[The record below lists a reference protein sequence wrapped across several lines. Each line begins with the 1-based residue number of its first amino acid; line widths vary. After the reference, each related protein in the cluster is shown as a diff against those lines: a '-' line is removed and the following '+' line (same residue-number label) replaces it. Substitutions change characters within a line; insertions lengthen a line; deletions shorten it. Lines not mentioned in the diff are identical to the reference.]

1 MRFSH
6 IHLLLAAVII
16 ALTGCTSRPFVIE
29 RAQPMSRTELLSK
42 LGARGLHWSSYQ
54 ANVHIKAQSPKG
66 KYRLRAV
73 IVARLPYQ
81 FRLEAFTPMGQTA
94 GVLVFGPKGA
104 SLWIPS
110 EQVIY
115 SSDKAETLILHFLGV
130 PVPLETF
137 SYSLAA
143 SMPPGFQP
151 GDLTP
156 VPLDAGWTLSS
167 TDRSGGL
174 SFAWHFLS
182 RPPALKAVTVGEGPL
197 RYTID
202 FEPATNLDP
211 DRIPAEIRFVSS
223 QWQMEIKIDQMTASP
238 DIQESVFNPA
248 LPAGIRRVELGR

>member
-6 IHLLLAAVII
+6 IHLSLAVVLFV
-16 ALTGCTSRPFVIE
+16 LTGCTSRPFVIE
-29 RAQPMSRTELLSK
+29 RPQPMSRTDLLAK

-54 ANVHIKAQSPKG
+54 ANVHIRAQSAKG

-73 IVARLPYQ
+73 IVARLPGQ

-94 GVLVFGPKGA
+94 GILVFGSRGA

-115 SSDKAETLILHFLGV
+115 SSDRAETLIEHFLGV

-137 SYSLAA
+137 GYSLAA

-151 GDLTP
+151 GDLDP

-167 TDRSGGL
+167 TDRAKGL
-174 SFAWHFLS
+174 SFTWYFLS

-202 FEPATNLDP
+202 YEPATTLDP
-211 DRIPAEIRFVSS
+211 DQIPGEIRFVSP
-223 QWQMEIKIDQMTASP
+223 QWQMEIKIDQMKPSH
-238 DIQESVFNPA
+238 DIQESAFNPA
-248 LPAGIRRVELGR
+248 FPAGIRRVELGR